1 MKTSTGSGPG
11 FEGYKGT
18 STLLLVFGALLLS
31 LSFHPLNLHFLAWFG
46 LIPVLYAIEGATPG
60 AAFRSGILF
69 GFVLSLFTLFWIVFV
84 QIEANIKLL
93 IVFGL
98 ILMYLYIGLYF
109 GVAFLVRQKVGI
121 WALPL
126 ALVGLEYVRGIGEIG
141 FPWLSFGYTQ
151 ARYPLFVQ
159 QAAIYGVYGVSFW
172 LVALNVA
179 FYQALKNRRL
189 PDLVVA
195 AVIFLAPVV
204 YGSTRGEPA
213 ATRIAHVGIVQPN
226 IDPNLKFSREMRFKT
241 FERLID
247 LSVGCA
253 RRSVQT
259 YGDSLDLIIWPETAT
274 PVFLR
279 SPGKYQDLVRQLAD
293 RLGVPIFT
301 GTAIY
306 EPSQDEI
313 YNGAVLIEPGRGIT
327 QEYRKMQLVPF
338 SERMPFNR
346 HIPLL
351 RKVDVGGGDY
361 APGTEHV
368 VLRVPRFTFAC
379 LICFESIFPGLSRTS
394 VNLGAEVLVNITN
407 DGWFGKVSGAQQ
419 HNNMAILRSVENGV
433 ALLRSANT
441 GISMVVDQH
450 GRVIA
455 ETELFV
461 DDAIV
466 AAQAVDPVETP
477 YRRIGDIVPII
488 CLIATTILL
497 ARNHFKAR
505 EHDSRYRIQDTG

>member
-1 MKTSTGSGPG
+1 MFSQAR
-11 FEGYKGT
+11 FEKYR
-18 STLLLVFGALLLS
+18 STLLLVLGASLLS

-60 AAFRSGILF
+60 ASFRSGILF
-69 GFVLSLFTLFWIVFV
+69 GFIFSLFTLFWIVFV

-93 IVFGL
+93 IVLGL

-109 GVAFLVRQKVGI
+109 GVAFLARRKIGI
-121 WALPL
+121 WSLP
-126 ALVGLEYVRGIGEIG
+126 AAVVGLEYLRGIGEIG

-159 QAAIYGVYGVSFW
+159 QAAVYGVYGVSFW
-172 LVALNVA
+172 LVAVNVA
-179 FYQALKNRRL
+179 IYQTLRKKRL
-189 PDLVVA
+189 TDLILA
-195 AVIFLAPVV
+195 AAIFLAPVA
-204 YGSTRGEPA
+204 YGIARREPPGN
-213 ATRIAHVGIVQPN
+213 RIAHVGIVQPN

-247 LSVGCA
+247 LSTRCA
-253 RRSVQT
+253 RLSIQK
-259 YGDSLDLIIWPETAT
+259 YGAPLDLIIWPETAT
-274 PVFLR
+274 PVFLK
-279 SPGKYQDLVRQLAD
+279 SPGRYQDLVRELAN
-293 RLGVPIFT
+293 RLDVPIFT

-306 EPSQDEI
+306 EPESDEI

-368 VLRVPRFTFAC
+368 MLRIPRFTFAC
-379 LICFESIFPGLSRTS
+379 LICFESIFPDRSRRS

-407 DGWFGKVSGAQQ
+407 DGWFGKMSGAQQ
-419 HNNMAILRSVENGV
+419 HNNMALLRSAENGV

-450 GRVIA
+450 GRVAA
-455 ETELFV
+455 ESGLFV
-461 DDAIV
+461 DDIIV
-466 AAQAVDPVETP
+466 TELAVDPVETP
-477 YRRIGDIVPII
+477 YRKIGDILPII
-488 CLIATTILL
+488 CLIVTTILL
-497 ARNHFKAR
+497 TYRHFFMRTAIHK
-505 EHDSRYRIQDTG
+505 QDDGR